1 MKLKARMSLFLL
13 LALALLPGL
22 LSSARTANAV
32 VRPVLY
38 VCGSSMSGSWLGE
51 GWDYDHDSNTLTL
64 TNFECT
70 DDDVYAGIEI
80 PSTRTTDLNIVLNGA
95 STITNTA
102 IGIDVDYYY
111 NNNVT
116 ISGTGSLT
124 IEAGTEGINF
134 EGTRKLTIAGGTIN
148 STGSSG
154 SGIYTCC
161 NLEINGG
168 TVTAAGRTGGIQVF
182 GYNHCD
188 QGGGLNI
195 TGGTVRTEAII
206 SGTDGY
212 GNHGGIWIQDP
223 SYVAAISGGTVESS
237 GLWGVQGGAW
247 VKIGSGV
254 TSVTLTGTKQAIE
267 TYLLNPDVKGTGWR
281 NTAGTEGESI
291 IEISAEKQN
300 VYQYKKVVFPS
311 GAPEPKPETV
321 TATFKV
327 VNGSWNDGSTTDQTV
342 TLDKGKSLT
351 ADQIPA
357 VGDKPNAGYE
367 AGSWDKDPDT
377 TSAINSDMNFTYTYK
392 AKDPVK
398 VTVSVDPAEGG
409 TVTSDPADLSAVAQ
423 GAKVTLTASH
433 NAGYVLDKWKVTSGG
448 VKLSS
453 ETGETT
459 SFTTGKENVTIT
471 AHFKKAEP
479 MEKQVEFVFVNKNTS
494 KRGLPDNIKETTLN
508 VKIEIKKDGKTVS
521 SVTNVELPINK
532 ETGSSVKQNLTFT
545 PGLADFDTFAYT
557 FAGSV
562 SPAQLEEDVISQDPD
577 FEPKKY
583 NLSVRMD
590 AQMEKDKKSILFY
603 IDWDDG
609 SSVAGPEIIK
619 VYALPEDAIGAYKLR
634 DDGTKEYL
642 IFHTYAIC
650 MNWLGSD
657 ELCRGYERCF
667 HKESPYVNPFVK
679 P

>member
-1 MKLKARMSLFLL
+1 MKLKTRMFVLFL

-22 LSSARTANAV
+22 LCSARTANAKTTSD
-32 VRPVLY
+32 LF
-38 VCGSSMSGSWLGE
+38 VCGTEVSDDKIEVNWKYVNST
-51 GWDYDHDSNTLTL
+51 NTLTL
-64 TNFECT
+64 YDGFNCNT
-70 DDDVYAGIEI
+70 DDESIYAGIRLSQNRETPLTI
-80 PSTRTTDLNIVLNGA
+80 NLQGA
-95 STITNTA
+95 ATITG
-102 IGIDVDYYY
+102 IGIYSEYGSTS
-111 NNNVT
+111 NIT
-116 ISGTGSLT
+116 ISGPGSLT
-124 IEAGTEGINF
+124 INSGTDGIQAT
-134 EGTRKLTIAGGTIN
+134 GSGKVTIEGGTIN
-148 STGSSG
+148 STGQTG
-154 SGIYTCC
+154 SGIYTVGD
-161 NLEINGG
+161 LDIKGG
-168 TVTAAGRTGGIQVF
+168 TVYATGNSGGIYVF
-182 GYNHCD
+182 SGK
-188 QGGGLNI
+188 LNI
-195 TGGTVRTEAII
+195 TGGTVTATAYDY
-206 SGTDGY
+206 GTNKY
-212 GNHGGIWIQDP
+212 SNRGGIWLGNDNNN
-223 SYVAAISGGTVESS
+223 AATISGGTVTAS
-237 GLWGVQGGAW
+237 GKYGIYTDKSALRVE
-247 VKIGSGV
+247 SGV
-254 TSVTLTGTKQAIE
+254 TSVTLIGTSQAI
-267 TYLLNPDVKGTGWR
+267 YNKLYNNVNGTGW
-281 NTAGTEGESI
+281 TDTEGTADKTI
-291 IEISAEKQN
+291 IETSTEGQN
-300 VYQYKKVVFPS
+300 VYQYKKIVFPS
-311 GAPEPKPETV
+311 DEKEYV
-321 TATFKV
+321 KVTFKV
-327 VNGSWNDGSTTDQTV
+327 VNGSWNNGSTTDQTV

-357 VGDKPNAGYE
+357 VGEKPNAGYK
-367 AGSWDKDPDT
+367 AGSWDTTPDT
-377 TSAINSDMNFTYTYK
+377 TSAINSDTTFTYTYK

-398 VTVSVDPAEGG
+398 VTVSVVPAEGG

-423 GAKVTLTASH
+423 GAEVTLTASH
-433 NAGYVLDKWKVTSGG
+433 NAGYVLDKWEVTSGG

-459 SFTTGKENVTIT
+459 SFTTGEENVAIT

-479 MEKQVEFVFVNKNTS
+479 MVKQVEFVFVNKNTS

-521 SVTNVELPINK
+521 SVTNVEFPINK

-562 SPAQLEEDVISQDPD
+562 SPAQLEEDVTSQDPD

-667 HKESPYVNPFVK
+667 HKESPYANPFVK

>member
-22 LSSARTANAV
+22 LCSVRTANAV
-32 VRPVLY
+32 TRDPVLY
-38 VCGSSMSGSWLGE
+38 VCGNPVYGDASDPDGE
-51 GWDYDHDSNTLTL
+51 TWVYIGDTLTL
-64 TNFECT
+64 TNFTCDGKT
-70 DDDVYAGIEI
+70 GIGI

-95 STITNTA
+95 STITDTA
-102 IGIDVDYYY
+102 IGIYVDDDY

-116 ISGTGSLT
+116 ISGTGSLR
-124 IEAGTEGINF
+124 IEAGTDGINF
-134 EGTRKLTIAGGTIN
+134 VGTGILKIAGGTIN
-148 STGSSG
+148 STSSSA
-154 SGIYTCC
+154 SGIYTRC

-168 TVTAAGRTGGIQVF
+168 TVTAAGTTAGIYVF
-182 GYNHCD
+182 GGDHCD
-188 QGGGLNI
+188 QGGGLKI
-195 TGGTVRTEAII
+195 TGGTVRTIAK
-206 SGTDGY
+206 GTDKY
-212 GNHGGIWIQDP
+212 AHGGIWIQDGT
-223 SYVAAISGGTVESS
+223 YVATFSGGTVESS
-237 GLWGVQGGAW
+237 GLYGVDGGAW
-247 VKIGSGV
+247 VEIGSGV
-254 TSVTLTGTKQAIE
+254 TSVTLIGTNQAIR
-267 TYLLNPDVKGTGWR
+267 TYLLNPVVKGTGWT

-291 IEISAEKQN
+291 IDISAEKQN
-300 VYQYKKVVFPS
+300 VYQYKKAVFPS
-311 GAPEPKPETV
+311 EAPKPETV
-321 TATFKV
+321 KVTFKV
-327 VNGSWNDGSTTDQTV
+327 VNGSWNNGSSTDQTV

-357 VGDKPNAGYE
+357 VGEKPNAGYE
-367 AGSWDKDPDT
+367 AGSWDTTPDT
-377 TSAINSDMNFTYTYK
+377 TSAINSDTTFTYTYK

-398 VTVSVDPAEGG
+398 VTVSVVPAEGG

-433 NAGYVLDKWKVTSGG
+433 NAGYVLDKWEVTSGG

-459 SFTTGKENVTIT
+459 SFTTGEENVAIT

-479 MEKQVEFVFVNKNTS
+479 MVKQVEFVFVNKNTS

-562 SPAQLEEDVISQDPD
+562 SPAQLEEDVTSQDPD

-667 HKESPYVNPFVK
+667 HKESPYANPFVK